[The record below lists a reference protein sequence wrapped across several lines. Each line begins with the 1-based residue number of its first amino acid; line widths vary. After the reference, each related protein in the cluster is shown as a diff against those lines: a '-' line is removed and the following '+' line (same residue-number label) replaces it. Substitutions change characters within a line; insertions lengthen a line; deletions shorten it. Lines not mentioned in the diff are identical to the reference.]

1 MASIDYRGIVMSWF
15 EAQVDELR
23 DNGRN
28 AVQET
33 TQEGAELVRRYIS
46 TRGTAK
52 SGKAGRIETGRMLDS
67 VDSQIITDSRDEIV
81 GRFGME
87 NAPEYAVFQ
96 EYGTRTIEA
105 MYAITDAAEQMG
117 DKFISEVQRGF

>member
-1 MASIDYRGIVMSWF
+1 MASTDYRGIIMSWF
-15 EAQVDELR
+15 EAQVDEIR
-23 DNGRN
+23 DTGKN

-52 SGKAGRIETGRMLDS
+52 SGKQGRIETGAMLNS
-67 VDSQIITDSRDEIV
+67 VDDQIVTESRDEIV
-81 GRFGME
+81 GRFGMGD
-87 NAPEYAVFQ
+87 APEYAVFQ
-96 EYGTRTIEA
+96 EYGTSTIEA

-117 DKFISEVQRGF
+117 DKFIAAVRRGI